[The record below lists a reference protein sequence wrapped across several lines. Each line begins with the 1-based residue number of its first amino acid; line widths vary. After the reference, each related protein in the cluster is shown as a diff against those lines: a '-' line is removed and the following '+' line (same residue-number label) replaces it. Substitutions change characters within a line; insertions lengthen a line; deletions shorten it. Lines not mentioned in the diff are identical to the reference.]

1 MYKAFR
7 LSGLALYFAALS
19 VAHTASAAVVDAL
32 GQASAYTQAGMFQSA
47 VDALKQF
54 EPKSSLDA
62 AKLNVAIG
70 RIYLELGQP
79 TKALFY
85 FREALMASAQ
95 YPDAKL
101 GLADAQIRQGD
112 IAGAKSTLKESEKS
126 GVDPMRVQFLLAQ
139 VDDLSGNK
147 TAADSR
153 LKRLAMKYPTKDTPV
168 VYWARLKLLRGD
180 LDGAIK
186 YLRIQSKK
194 FEGSAMIQETL
205 GDAQIANGQINQGV
219 ESEKAALSIYLRQGR
234 SQQAMGTQLKLA
246 KINQSV
252 EFPVKPQ
259 VPALKPVPSVPEVP
273 TEQSPQIGNSK
284 PGSVEVV
291 PPLLSRRGVTN
302 KDIQSMPEYARP
314 GIPAFYDMF
323 PFPQGTQIT
332 GGSGVVIDGGRKVV
346 TNRHVVEQ
354 GVDFAVRNGL
364 GDVSKAKV
372 VFKSD
377 TDDLAVL
384 ELATPFPKDRAVP
397 GQYFKHVKPGSSTVV
412 MGYPLW
418 YVLGSSTP
426 SLTNGVV
433 AKGTGINE
441 DPTTFQL
448 TAKINKGNSGGPV
461 FDMYGDLVGITM
473 GKLDNEEIR
482 KSDGLA
488 PEDINF
494 AIHIDRLTA
503 PLNMKLAG
511 TSGDKEKPM
520 LKPEDIYQMMV
531 GKVVIVAVALN

>member
-1 MYKAFR
+1 MNLLRSFCIA
-7 LSGLALYFAALS
+7 GALALFAISKGFAGNNLS
-19 VAHTASAAVVDAL
+19 PLAQAA
-32 GQASAYTQAGMFQSA
+32 AYTQAGMYQSA
-47 VDALKQF
+47 VAALKQF
-54 EPKSSLDA
+54 EPESRQDS

-79 TKALFY
+79 KKGRYY
-85 FREALMASAQ
+85 FQEALTESPVNAE
-95 YPDAKL
+95 AKL
-101 GLADAQIRQGD
+101 GLADAQIRLGD
-112 IAGAKSTLKESEKS
+112 TAGAKETLRDAAKSGADSMESE
-126 GVDPMRVQFLLAQ
+126 FLWAQ
-139 VDDLSGNK
+139 IDDLAGNQ
-147 TAADSR
+147 TAADAR
-153 LKRLAMKYPTKDTPV
+153 LKRLAVKHPTKDMPV
-168 VYWARLKLLRGD
+168 VYWAKLKLSRGD
-180 LDGAIK
+180 LDGAIS
-186 YLRIQSKK
+186 YLRAQRRK
-194 FEGSAMIQETL
+194 FEGSAAIHESL
-205 GDAQIANGQINQGV
+205 GDALSAMGQINQAIA
-219 ESEKAALSIYLRQGR
+219 SERTAQQIYLKQGR
-234 SQQAMGTQLKLA
+234 MQQAMAVQLKLSRLGNLSESTTDSA
-246 KINQSV
+246 KTPSGQPIS
-252 EFPVKPQ
+252 K
-259 VPALKPVPSVPEVP
+259 PSVPIDAP
-273 TEQSPQIGNSK
+273 PSPAAPKESGES
-284 PGSVEVV
+284 S

-302 KDIQSMPEYARP
+302 KDIRNMPEYARP
-314 GIPAFYDMF
+314 GIPAFYEMF
-323 PFPQGTQIT
+323 PFPSGTQIT

-354 GVDFAVRNGL
+354 GKDFAVRNGL
-364 GDVSKAKV
+364 GDVSKARV

-384 ELATPFPKDRAVP
+384 ELDSPFPKDRAI
-397 GQYFKHVKPGSSTVV
+397 QNESFQRAKPGSSTVV

-426 SLTNGVV
+426 SLSNGVV

-461 FDMYGDLVGITM
+461 FDMHGNLIGITM

-494 AIHIDRLTA
+494 AIHVDRLNK
-503 PLNMKLAG
+503 PLNIKL
-511 TSGDKEKPM
+511 TSVGVKDRPM

>member
-1 MYKAFR
+1 MKLVRSLCIATALAWLAISQSMASSS
-7 LSGLALYFAALS
+7 LSP
-19 VAHTASAAVVDAL
+19 L
-32 GQASAYTQAGMFQSA
+32 GQAAAYTQAGMYQPA
-47 VDALKQF
+47 VEALKQF

-79 TKALFY
+79 QKGRYY
-85 FREALMASAQ
+85 FQEALMESPAYA
-95 YPDAKL
+95 DAKL
-101 GLADAQIRQGD
+101 GLADAQIRLGD
-112 IAGAKSTLKESEKS
+112 TAGAKETLRDAAKS
-126 GVDPMRVQFLLAQ
+126 GADPMESQFLWAQ
-139 VDDLSGNK
+139 IDDLAGNQI
-147 TAADSR
+147 AADAR
-153 LKRLAMKYPTKDTPV
+153 LKQLAIKHPTKDMPI
-168 VYWARLKLLRGD
+168 VYWAKLKLARGD
-180 LDGAIK
+180 LDGAIS
-186 YLRIQSKK
+186 YLKIQRKK
-194 FEGSAMIQETL
+194 FEGSPVINESL
-205 GDAQIANGQINQGV
+205 GDALAAKGQISQAIA
-219 ESEKAALSIYLRQGR
+219 SEKTAQQIYLKQGR
-234 SQQAMGTQLKLA
+234 IQQAMAVQLKLSRLDGLPENKTDSNKA
-246 KINQSV
+246 SSSQSISKPVVPINPPPSLGTQKESV
-252 EFPVKPQ
+252 ET
-259 VPALKPVPSVPEVP
+259 A
-273 TEQSPQIGNSK
+273 
-284 PGSVEVV
+284 

-302 KDIQSMPEYARP
+302 KDIRNMPEYARP
-314 GIPAFYDMF
+314 GIPAFYEMF
-323 PFPQGTQIT
+323 PFPSGTQIT

-354 GVDFAVRNGL
+354 GKDFAVRNGL
-364 GDVSKAKV
+364 GDVSKARV

-384 ELATPFPKDRAVP
+384 ELDTPFPKDRAI
-397 GQYFKHVKPGSSTVV
+397 QNESFQRAKPGSSTVV

-426 SLTNGVV
+426 SLSNGVV

-441 DPTTFQL
+441 DPSTFQL

-461 FDMYGDLVGITM
+461 FDMYGNLIGITM

-494 AIHIDRLTA
+494 AIHVDRLNK
-503 PLNMKLAG
+503 PLNMKL
-511 TSGDKEKPM
+511 TSVGVKDRPM